1 MRRPLAERLG
11 EGQGNGGRTATT
23 KAGPAVTEAGPTA
36 PHKAGEVPSGAAGTS
51 ARAAA
56 APAGAAPGGVPAG
69 SAAGP
74 DRGDGPRRVRLS
86 VSRIDPWSAMKVSF
100 LLSVALGIMI
110 VVAAAMVWFVLDSMH
125 VFADIEDLLVSVG
138 SENFLR
144 LMDYLKFER
153 VMSFA
158 TIVGVVDVLLLTALG
173 TISAFLYNIVTALV
187 GGLHVTLTDD

>member
-1 MRRPLAERLG
+1 
-11 EGQGNGGRTATT
+11 QGNGGRSAATG
-23 KAGPAVTEAGPTA
+23 ASPAAA
-36 PHKAGEVPSGAAGTS
+36 PRKAGEAPGSAAGTS
-51 ARAAA
+51 APTAAS
-56 APAGAAPGGVPAG
+56 PVGAAPGSMPAG
-69 SAAGP
+69 SAARP

-86 VSRIDPWSAMKVSF
+86 VSRIDPWSVMKVSF

-110 VVAAAMVWFVLDSMH
+110 VVAVAMVWFVLDSMH

-138 SENFLR
+138 SENFLQ

-158 TIVGVVDVLLLTALG
+158 TIVAVVDVLLLTALG
-173 TISAFLYNIVTALV
+173 TISAFLYNIVAALV